1 MAAGV
6 TIPQRNAEN
15 WAPVLGKAKFNVE
28 PSRAVR
34 LNVVVFHS
42 RKLSRGA
49 KDVYGRIRSFVNEFK
64 TAYTFNDSP
73 VDMIET
79 DEQERHWGAVE
90 RYFSGG
96 GRKDNVFVLDFTQPR
111 ELFCFVCL
119 VLRVSCWIT
128 ET

>member
-1 MAAGV
+1 MQAKCTVMPVPMLMAAGV
-6 TIPQRNAEN
+6 TIPPRNAEN
-15 WAPVLGKAKFNVE
+15 WAPALSKAKFNVE

-49 KDVYGRIRSFVNEFK
+49 KEVYGRIKNFVNEFK
-64 TAYTFNDSP
+64 TTYLLNDSP

-90 RYFSGG
+90 RYFSGA
-96 GRKDNVFVLDFTQPR
+96 GRRDNVFVLDFTHPR
-111 ELFCFVCL
+111 KYFVL
-119 VLRVSCWIT
+119 
-128 ET
+128 